1 MLWLHDDNYTV
12 TYIPMTTVHVS
23 VSQGIV
29 SVIHARAFV
38 VLLDSFAFTLIATL
52 EQLGGKGGRYHE
64 NTV

>member
-1 MLWLHDDNYTV
+1 
-12 TYIPMTTVHVS
+12 MTTVHVS